1 MGYSPTPNVTT
12 SATLRHQISA
22 YYRRQALD
30 QLTPI
35 HVFYE
40 LCEPDQIPKRNGG
53 TIQWFRYTLFGANTT
68 PHTEGTVGTSLTMDS
83 NKITATLKEYAD
95 FISASAFLLDTEIDS
110 TITNYSK
117 NLGIRAAL
125 SVDTITRTEFDATTS
140 TEQTALGTTFS
151 ASDIRADVS
160 RLKGL
165 NVLPKD
171 DGYFR
176 TTIHPYMSFD
186 LMADNT
192 AGGWTEMAKYTEPS
206 RMLSGEIG
214 RVGGSRV
221 METTNVKTSGT
232 APDVIYY
239 NYTVGAGAIGAV
251 DLAGSGPSKIRD
263 PQNQMFNIRVI
274 PGGPGPSD
282 PEGMIGGY
290 VSYLYRYVVKDLDST
305 VPRHRKTLANA
316 SLV

>member
-1 MGYSPTPNVTT
+1 MAYAPTPNTTT
-12 SATLRHQISA
+12 SATLRHQIAA
-22 YYRRQALD
+22 YYRREALD

-35 HVFYE
+35 HVFME
-40 LCEPDQIPKRNGG
+40 LCEPDDIPKRNGK
-53 TIQWFRYTLFGANTT
+53 TMQWFRYSLFGANTT
-68 PHTEGTVGTSLTMDS
+68 PHSEGVIGTSLTMDS
-83 NKITATLKEYAD
+83 NIVTATIVEYAD
-95 FISASAFLLDTEIDS
+95 FISASSLLIDTEIDS
-110 TITNYSK
+110 TVTNYAK

-140 TEQTALGTTFS
+140 TELNS
-151 ASDIRADVS
+151 AGATYSATDVRADVS

-176 TTIHPYMSFD
+176 TVVHPYMSFD
-186 LMADNT
+186 LQSDNT
-192 AGGWTEMAKYTEPS
+192 SGGWMEVAKYTEPD

-214 RVGGSRV
+214 RIGGSRV
-221 METTNVKTSGT
+221 METTNVKTTGT
-232 APDVIYY
+232 APAVIYY
-239 NYTVGAGAIGAV
+239 NYTVGKGAV
-251 DLAGSGPSKIRD
+251 GAVSLSGSGPTKVKD
-263 PQNQMFNIRVI
+263 PQKQMFRINVI
-274 PGGPGPSD
+274 PGGPNASD

-305 VPRHRKTLANA
+305 TPRHRKVLADA